1 MEVITNFEDENRE
14 YPLSF
19 DWVLWFHKVDDSN
32 WEDDSYKKVC
42 KISSLKDFCSV
53 FNHLTDI
60 TKGIFFLMREGVFPK
75 WEDPSLING
84 GYFSFKI
91 QKKIC
96 DETFQQ
102 LCYACVGNTIM
113 KNNED
118 ASNVVGVQISPKIN
132 NCIIKI
138 FLNSRDKLSADLMSD
153 DLPNLYKRN
162 INIKAHQ
169 EAIKDDKENLEYLE
183 SHKNKE
189 KEISK

>member
-1 MEVITNFEDENRE
+1 MEIITNYQDENQE

-19 DWVLWFHKVDDSN
+19 SWVLWFHKVDDNN
-32 WEDDSYKKVC
+32 WNDDSYKQVC
-42 KISSLKDFCSV
+42 SIKSIKDFCSV

-102 LCYACVGNTIM
+102 LSYACIGNTIM
-113 KNNED
+113 KNPED
-118 ASNVVGVQISPKIN
+118 AENVVGIQISPKIN

-138 FLNSRDKLSADLMSD
+138 FLNKKEKLLAELMAD
-153 DLPNLYKRN
+153 DLPNLYKKN

-183 SHKNKE
+183 IHNKNKE
-189 KEISK
+189 KDI